1 MIDALRHC
9 SAVNGVP
16 ALYGVAVFCANAE
29 EFAPPSTAA
38 AVTPDSA
45 ARKALRVTE
54 DDRGIVSSTKN
65 LKGRLCEYLC
75 YL

>member
-1 MIDALRHC
+1 
-9 SAVNGVP
+9 
-16 ALYGVAVFCANAE
+16 
-29 EFAPPSTAA
+29 
-38 AVTPDSA
+38 
-45 ARKALRVTE
+45 VTE